1 MPDIYTGSHTI
12 CLIPARS
19 QQYFAKWYIFIR
31 RNGRRPHLVIGRA
44 PNGAAVRRFRGAA
57 VRRRRLPA
65 LSYLVLTRVSGEQIE
80 LSAALIVAL
89 SDFRLTPTLAW
100 MASK

>member
-1 MPDIYTGSHTI
+1 MVAVHILSSGERQTALL
-12 CLIPARS
+12 C
-19 QQYFAKWYIFIR
+19 
-31 RNGRRPHLVIGRA
+31 
-44 PNGAAVRRFRGAA
+44 GAFRGAA

-65 LSYLVLTRVSGEQIE
+65 LSYLVVTRVSGEQIE